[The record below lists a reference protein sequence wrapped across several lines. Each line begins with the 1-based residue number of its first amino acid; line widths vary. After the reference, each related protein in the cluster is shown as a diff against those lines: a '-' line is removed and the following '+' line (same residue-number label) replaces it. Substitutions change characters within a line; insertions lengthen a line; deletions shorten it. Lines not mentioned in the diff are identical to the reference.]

1 MDNLTLFVMDSSM
14 SYDNVDLPLTR
25 IYIEKLRLKFARD
38 SKKIMTINLTGQQL
52 GMSPQNI
59 FFLLIY

>member
-1 MDNLTLFVMDSSM
+1 MDSSM